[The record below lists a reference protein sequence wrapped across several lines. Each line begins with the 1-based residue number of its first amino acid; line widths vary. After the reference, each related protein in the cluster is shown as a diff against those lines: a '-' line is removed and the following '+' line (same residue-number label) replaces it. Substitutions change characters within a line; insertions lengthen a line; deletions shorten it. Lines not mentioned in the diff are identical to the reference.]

1 MEFAGTNYLAILAA
15 AVVAFVI
22 GGIYYNVL
30 SKPWMKAAKV
40 TPDGSMSKLVPL
52 LVTSFVLELV
62 MAFVTAGVIGHLGD
76 GQVTLVN
83 GVISAFF
90 IWVGFIFPTMTIN
103 HRYQGA
109 GWDLT
114 FIDGMHWLLV
124 MLGIGATIGLF
135 GV

>member
-1 MEFAGTNYLAILAA
+1 MEFAGTNYLAILVATL
-15 AVVAFVI
+15 VAFFI
-22 GGIYYNVL
+22 GAIYYNAL
-30 SKPWMKAAKV
+30 SKPWMKAAKIN
-40 TPDGSMSKLVPL
+40 PDDQKSSLAPL

-76 GQVTLVN
+76 GQVTLFN
-83 GVISAFF
+83 GVISALF

-114 FIDGMHWLLV
+114 VIDGTHWLLV